1 MFTHDDA
8 LDTQAAVR
16 RANLRRALQLVFQAS
31 GSQTR
36 AGIARATGLT
46 AATASSLVA
55 ELIDHRLIAEGE
67 QAVSTGGKRATTLS
81 IDAEHHLILV
91 LVVQPTSAYLA
102 LVALDGSEV
111 ARRSVSYTTQ
121 TRDRVLDETV
131 AEVVA
136 AYGARLLAIGV
147 QVPGTTDGRT
157 VLESVQLEWHEVPLA
172 ERFETIAGV
181 PVLLVNDVDAEAIAE
196 AGLDAAPSGYR
207 LFIHSGGG
215 IGAAVTL
222 DGELA
227 PGPRDRAGEIGHV
240 QVVFGE
246 AARPCRCGRRGC
258 LESAAAMGPMLGE
271 EFSDALDVP
280 AVRTLVSRADQT
292 LIDDGAR
299 ALARAI
305 KLIGALLDPIEV
317 VIGGPAT
324 ELGPRF
330 LERVRAESGYPAR
343 GTADVPIRYADPRVA
358 PSAGAAQ
365 AALTAV
371 LGVRWSPEQLR
382 AGGPRP

>member
-55 ELIDHRLIAEGE
+55 ELLENRLIAEGE

-91 LVVQPTSAYLA
+91 LVVQPSSAYSA

-111 ARRSVSYTTQ
+111 ARRNISYTSE

-131 AEVVA
+131 AEIA
-136 AYGARLLAIGV
+136 ATHGERLLAVGV

-172 ERFETIAGV
+172 DRFESIAGV

-196 AGLDAAPSGYR
+196 AGMDDAPSGYR

-240 QVVFGE
+240 QVVFGD

-271 EFSDALDVP
+271 EFSDAMDVS
-280 AVRTLVSRADQT
+280 AVRALVSQADQA

-330 LERVRAESGYPAR
+330 LERVRAESGYSAR

-382 AGGPRP
+382 ADARP

>member
-55 ELIDHRLIAEGE
+55 ELIEHRLIAEGE

>member
-55 ELIDHRLIAEGE
+55 ELIEHRLIAEGE

-136 AYGARLLAIGV
+136 AYGARLLAVGV

-172 ERFETIAGV
+172 ERFESIAGV

-292 LIDDGAR
+292 LIDDDAR

>member
-111 ARRSVSYTTQ
+111 ARRSVSYTMQ

-172 ERFETIAGV
+172 ERFESIAGV

>member
-55 ELIDHRLIAEGE
+55 ELIEHRLIAEGE

-111 ARRSVSYTTQ
+111 ARRSIAYTVQ

-136 AYGARLLAIGV
+136 TSGERLLAVGV

-172 ERFETIAGV
+172 ERFESIAGV

-240 QVVFGE
+240 QVVFGD

-280 AVRTLVSRADQT
+280 AVRALVSRADQA

-343 GTADVPIRYADPRVA
+343 GTADVPIRYADPRVT
-358 PSAGAAQ
+358 PSAGTAQ

-371 LGVRWSPEQLR
+371 LGVRWSPDQLR

>member
-240 QVVFGE
+240 QVVFGD

-280 AVRTLVSRADQT
+280 AVRALVSRADQT

>member
-55 ELIDHRLIAEGE
+55 ELIEHRLIAEGE

-136 AYGARLLAIGV
+136 AYGARLLAVGV

-172 ERFETIAGV
+172 DRFESITGV

-240 QVVFGE
+240 QVVFGD

-280 AVRTLVSRADQT
+280 AVRALVSRADQA

-343 GTADVPIRYADPRVA
+343 GTADVPIRYADPRVT
-358 PSAGAAQ
+358 PSAGTAQ

-371 LGVRWSPEQLR
+371 LGVRWSPDQLR

>member
-55 ELIDHRLIAEGE
+55 ELIENRLIAEGE

-111 ARRSVSYTTQ
+111 ERRSISYTMQ

-136 AYGARLLAIGV
+136 ATGSRLLAVGV

-172 ERFETIAGV
+172 ERFESIAGV

-240 QVVFGE
+240 QVVFGD

-271 EFSDALDVP
+271 EFSDALDAS
-280 AVRTLVSRADQT
+280 AVRALVARADQT

-358 PSAGAAQ
+358 PSAGPAQ

>member
-55 ELIDHRLIAEGE
+55 ELIENRLIAEGE

-111 ARRSVSYTTQ
+111 DRRSISYTMQ

-136 AYGARLLAIGV
+136 ATGSRLLAVGV

-172 ERFETIAGV
+172 ERFESIAGV

-240 QVVFGE
+240 QVVFGD

-271 EFSDALDVP
+271 EFSDALDAS
-280 AVRTLVSRADQT
+280 AVRALVARADQT

-343 GTADVPIRYADPRVA
+343 GTADIPIRYADPRVA
-358 PSAGAAQ
+358 PSAGPAQ

>member
-172 ERFETIAGV
+172 ERFESIAGV

>member
-55 ELIDHRLIAEGE
+55 ELIEHRLIAEGE

-136 AYGARLLAIGV
+136 DYGARLLAVGV

-172 ERFETIAGV
+172 DRFESITGV

-240 QVVFGE
+240 QVVFGD

-280 AVRTLVSRADQT
+280 AVRALVSRADQA

-343 GTADVPIRYADPRVA
+343 GTADVPIRYADPRVT
-358 PSAGAAQ
+358 PSAGTAQ

-371 LGVRWSPEQLR
+371 LGVRWSPDQLR

>member
-55 ELIDHRLIAEGE
+55 ELIEHRLIAEGE

-136 AYGARLLAIGV
+136 TSGERLLAVGV

-172 ERFETIAGV
+172 DRFESITGV

-240 QVVFGE
+240 QVVFGD

-280 AVRTLVSRADQT
+280 AVRALVSRADQA

-324 ELGPRF
+324 ELGHRF

-343 GTADVPIRYADPRVA
+343 GTADVPIRYADPRVT
-358 PSAGAAQ
+358 PSAGTAQ

-371 LGVRWSPEQLR
+371 LGVRWSPDQLR

>member
-55 ELIDHRLIAEGE
+55 ELIEHRLIAEGE

-136 AYGARLLAIGV
+136 TSGERLLAVGV

-172 ERFETIAGV
+172 DRFESITGV

-240 QVVFGE
+240 QVVFGD

-280 AVRTLVSRADQT
+280 AVRALVSRADQA

-343 GTADVPIRYADPRVA
+343 GTADVPIRYADPRVT
-358 PSAGAAQ
+358 PSAGTAQ

-371 LGVRWSPEQLR
+371 LGVRWSPDQLR

>member
-55 ELIDHRLIAEGE
+55 ELIEHRLIAEGE

-111 ARRSVSYTTQ
+111 ARRSIAYTVQ

-136 AYGARLLAIGV
+136 TSGERLLAVGV

-172 ERFETIAGV
+172 DRFESITGV

-240 QVVFGE
+240 QVVFGD

-280 AVRTLVSRADQT
+280 AVRALVSRADQA

-343 GTADVPIRYADPRVA
+343 GTADVPIRYADPRVT
-358 PSAGAAQ
+358 PSAGTAQ

-371 LGVRWSPEQLR
+371 LGVRWSPDQLR

>member
-55 ELIDHRLIAEGE
+55 ELIENRLIAEGE

-111 ARRSVSYTTQ
+111 ARRSISYTTR

-131 AEVVA
+131 AEVVDT
-136 AYGARLLAIGV
+136 YGARLLAVGV
-147 QVPGTTDGRT
+147 QIPGTTDGRT

-172 ERFETIAGV
+172 DRFESITGV

-240 QVVFGE
+240 QVVFGD

-280 AVRTLVSRADQT
+280 AVRALVARADQA

-371 LGVRWSPEQLR
+371 LGVRWSPDQLR

>member
-55 ELIDHRLIAEGE
+55 ELIEHRLIAEGE

-111 ARRSVSYTTQ
+111 ERRSISYTMQ

-136 AYGARLLAIGV
+136 ATGSRLLAVGV

-157 VLESVQLEWHEVPLA
+157 VLESVSLEWHEVPLA
-172 ERFETIAGV
+172 ERFESIAGV

-240 QVVFGE
+240 QVVFGD

-258 LESAAAMGPMLGE
+258 LESAAAMGPMVGE
-271 EFSDALDVP
+271 EFSDALDAS
-280 AVRTLVSRADQT
+280 AVRALVARADQT

-343 GTADVPIRYADPRVA
+343 GTADIPIRYADPRVA
-358 PSAGAAQ
+358 PSAGPAQ

>member
-55 ELIDHRLIAEGE
+55 ELIENRLIAEGE

-111 ARRSVSYTTQ
+111 DRRSIAYTVQ

-136 AYGARLLAIGV
+136 TSGERLLAVGV

-172 ERFETIAGV
+172 ERFESIAGV

-240 QVVFGE
+240 QVVFGD

-271 EFSDALDVP
+271 EFSDALDAS
-280 AVRTLVSRADQT
+280 AVRALVARADQT

-305 KLIGALLDPIEV
+305 KLIGALLDAIEV

-343 GTADVPIRYADPRVA
+343 GTADIPIRYADPRVA
-358 PSAGAAQ
+358 PSAGPAQ

>member
-55 ELIDHRLIAEGE
+55 ELIENRLIAEGE

-111 ARRSVSYTTQ
+111 DRRSVSYTTQ

-136 AYGARLLAIGV
+136 AYGARLLAVGV

-172 ERFETIAGV
+172 DRFESITGV

-240 QVVFGE
+240 QVVFGD

-280 AVRTLVSRADQT
+280 AVRALVSRADQA

-343 GTADVPIRYADPRVA
+343 GTADVPIRYADPRVT
-358 PSAGAAQ
+358 PSAGTAQ

-371 LGVRWSPEQLR
+371 LGVRWSPDQLR